1 MPDQENFTG
10 GSDVLIESLYRELK
24 VIARREHFR
33 AGAPQTLQPT
43 ALINE
48 AYVKLSKHDGFVSHR
63 HFLACA
69 ATAIRHI
76 LIDAAR
82 ARIAGKR
89 GGTKV
94 SFTESLDSM
103 AAMVPDDADVMRLG
117 DALKALSNVD
127 PNLALLVDCRFFAGL
142 DEQETADVLDVS
154 VRTVRRWWVQARAWI
169 HHEMAA

>member
-1 MPDQENFTG
+1 MNSVGPV
-10 GSDVLIESLYRELK
+10 DVLVASLYDELRA
-24 VIARREHFR
+24 IARREHFR

-48 AYVKLSKHDGFVSHR
+48 AYVKLRKREGWESR
-63 HFLACA
+63 THFLGCA

-82 ARIAGKR
+82 ARMTSKR
-89 GGTKV
+89 DGQV
-94 SFTESLDSM
+94 FAFTERLDSL
-103 AAMVPDDADVMRLG
+103 ANAVPDDNEVVRLG
-117 DALKALSNVD
+117 AALKTLSTVD

-142 DEQETADVLDVS
+142 DEQETANVLGVS
-154 VRTVRRWWVQARAWI
+154 DRTVRRWWVQARAWI